1 VDGHSALYE
10 TAPAYV
16 TDQPSF
22 LNAAAVVRVRDPKDP
37 MAKDPLALLD
47 RLKSVEKTLGRTE
60 GGVRFGPRP
69 IDLDIIFHKCGT
81 HSCDRLEVPHPRY
94 HERGFVLAPLADLL
108 KEPRRRMKSVPGSGL
123 HRGDADAGTG
133 VGGGLKM
140 WADPVN
146 AGLATAARLWAGIGG
161 ERNVGSDSG
170 DLRRVMPIGGYKNSP
185 ATLWSWGDRT
195 RVMGILN
202 VTPDSFSDGGVLME
216 SRMEEVNPKPF
227 TYGGANGVD
236 VAAVLHRARLMI
248 DSGAD
253 FLDVGGQSTRPGATR
268 VSAEEEAGRVIPVL
282 AALADMIAKE
292 YDGVNNGRHSGR
304 PFISVDTFY
313 GSVAEAA
320 AAAGADVINDVSG
333 GTIDPHMHAC
343 VAKLDRPLPYIGMHM
358 RGDPGTM
365 QSHEHVRYIDVIND
379 VAGETVKNANKAI
392 HAGIEPW
399 RLWTDPGLGF
409 AKTSDGNWEL
419 LRGLRDVREGLGGAL
434 ARAPVLV
441 GASRKGFL
449 GAVTGRAAAGDRDVA
464 SAAAAVAA
472 VAGGADVVRVHD
484 VRGTVDAVRVADAV
498 WRGRREDLL
507 R

>member
-1 VDGHSALYE
+1 
-10 TAPAYV
+10 
-16 TDQPSF
+16 
-22 LNAAAVVRVRDPKDP
+22 
-37 MAKDPLALLD
+37 
-47 RLKSVEKTLGRTE
+47 
-60 GGVRFGPRP
+60 
-69 IDLDIIFHKCGT
+69 
-81 HSCDRLEVPHPRY
+81 
-94 HERGFVLAPLADLL
+94 
-108 KEPRRRMKSVPGSGL
+108 
-123 HRGDADAGTG
+123 
-133 VGGGLKM
+133 
-140 WADPVN
+140 
-146 AGLATAARLWAGIGG
+146 
-161 ERNVGSDSG
+161 
-170 DLRRVMPIGGYKNSP
+170 
-185 ATLWSWGDRT
+185 
-195 RVMGILN
+195 
-202 VTPDSFSDGGVLME
+202 
-216 SRMEEVNPKPF
+216 
-227 TYGGANGVD
+227 
-236 VAAVLHRARLMI
+236 
-248 DSGAD
+248 
-253 FLDVGGQSTRPGATR
+253 
-268 VSAEEEAGRVIPVL
+268 VL

-365 QSHEHVRYIDVIND
+365 QSDEHVRYIDVIND

-449 GAVTGRAAAGDRDVA
+449 GAVTGRAAAGDRDVGERGGGGGGGGGGRGRGSCA
-464 SAAAAVAA
+464 RRSGHGGRGAGRRRGVARS
-472 VAGGADVVRVHD
+472 AGGLV
-484 VRGTVDAVRVADAV
+484 TM
-498 WRGRREDLL
+498 REFDDLPQLMTLLQAQSTLL
-507 R
+507 RYFRHFRLSRVVSASVGALRTAPRFNSHRLRIRLATSLSPRP